1 MMNPTMKRTLRIA
14 GLVML
19 LVLMFC
25 LSAQAA
31 DAASYKRAD
40 LTNTTEEL
48 RAEIGGTCF
57 WTDNDYTGISESGS
71 LILYSCPN
79 NTATGDIVFDASTLG
94 EGYRIRERIV
104 TNGSKVYFTVGN
116 WKKVIVYSCNADG
129 SKLKKIKTLKP
140 GEGEE
145 SVNYEVVSVYNG
157 RLYLEK
163 EGEHDPADDTLR
175 SINLESGK
183 ISTHLKNCD
192 VQWSSGSGRYIY
204 YKKHNG
210 GGPDDTTLRAY
221 DCKSKKTSALTTTLG
236 AGAIG
241 TYDGKMYYYKKVD
254 SKDGYGQDL
263 KVYRCTLSGKEDKL
277 VFTLPNGSYSFRS
290 GSKIYCTASGEGL
303 RVCYYN
309 LKTTDLKDIYQEDLM
324 KASNNRVKAGAN

>member
-1 MMNPTMKRTLRIA
+1 MNPVMKRTLRIA
-14 GLVML
+14 GLALL

-57 WTDNDYTGISESGS
+57 WTDSNV
-71 LILYSCPN
+71 LYSCPN

-104 TNGSKVYFTVGN
+104 TNGSKVYFTVTN
-116 WKKVIVYSCNADG
+116 WKKVIVYRCNADG

-145 SVNYEVVSVYNG
+145 EVEYEVVSVYNN
-157 RLYLEK
+157 RLYLQK
-163 EGEHDPADDTLR
+163 FGEHDPANDTLR
-175 SINLESGK
+175 SINLETGK
-183 ISTHLKNCD
+183 ITTHLKNCS

-210 GGPDDTTLRAY
+210 DSWDETTLRAY
-221 DCKSKKTSALTTTLG
+221 DCKNKKTSALTTTPG

-241 TYDGKMYYYKKVD
+241 TYDGKMYYYKLVD

-277 VFTLPNGSYSFRS
+277 VFTLPNGTCSFRN
-290 GSKIYCTASGEGL
+290 GSKIYCSAPAGEGL
-303 RVCYYN
+303 GVFYYN
-309 LKTTDLKDIYQEDLM
+309 LKTKDLKDIYQEDLLT
-324 KASNNRVKAGAN
+324 AHDSWVKKGAN